1 MFSRIALAKM
11 IDHSLLRP
19 EATEEEIV
27 KFCEE
32 SRREHFATVVVFP
45 CWLPAAARSLRDCDV
60 KLGTVI
66 GFPFGTTS
74 THCKVFE
81 AKQALAMHASE
92 LDMVINI
99 GALKS
104 GNLDYVQRDIEE
116 VVTAAALAGL
126 TADGEEVLVKVIL
139 ETGSTTR
146 EEQEKVCRIVQEVR
160 AHFVKTSTGCG
171 HRGATIEDI
180 KFLRQAVGRDIGIK
194 AAGGIRT
201 YKQVLDF
208 VNAGADRIGTSAG
221 LAILAGYEKV
231 EEPIAERE
239 ALGKE

>member
-11 IDHSLLRP
+11 IDQSLLRP

-32 SRREHFATVVVFP
+32 SWQEHFATVMVYP
-45 CWLPAAARSLRDCDV
+45 YWLPVAARCLRDSDV

-66 GFPFGTTS
+66 GFPFGATT
-74 THCKVFE
+74 TACKVFE
-81 AKQALAMHASE
+81 AKQAMNLHASE

-104 GNLDYVQRDIEE
+104 GKVDIVRRDVEE
-116 VVTAAALAGL
+116 VVTAAKSPERG
-126 TADGEEVLVKVIL
+126 DKVLVKVIL
-139 ETGSTTR
+139 ETGLTTR
-146 EEQEKVCRIVQEVR
+146 REQEKVCRIVQEVR
-160 AHFVKTSTGCG
+160 ADFVKTCTGFG
-171 HRGATIEDI
+171 PNKASVEDI
-180 KFLRQAVGRDIGIK
+180 KFLRQAVGRDVGIK

-201 YKQVLDF
+201 YEQVLAL
-208 VNAGADRIGTSAG
+208 VNAGADRIGTSVG
-221 LAILAGYEKV
+221 LAILEGYDKV
-231 EEPIAERE
+231 EEPIAEE

>member
-1 MFSRIALAKM
+1 MFSRVALAKM

-19 EATEEEIV
+19 DATEEEIIR
-27 KFCEE
+27 FCEE
-32 SRREHFATVVVFP
+32 SRREHFATVMVYP
-45 CWLPAAARSLRDCDV
+45 CWLPVAARCLRDSDV

-66 GFPFGTTS
+66 GFPFGATS

-81 AKQALAMHASE
+81 AKQALAAHASE

-104 GNLDYVQRDIEE
+104 GNLDCVRRDIEE
-116 VVTAAALAGL
+116 VVTASELAGL
-126 TADGEEVLVKVIL
+126 TADGEEVLIKVIL
-139 ETGSTTR
+139 ETGYTTR
-146 EEQEKVCRIVQEVR
+146 DEQEKVCRMVQEAR
-160 AHFVKTSTGCG
+160 AHFVKTSTGFG
-171 HRGATIEDI
+171 PRGATVDDI

-201 YKQVLDF
+201 YKQALEF
-208 VNAGADRIGTSAG
+208 INAGADRIGTSSG
-221 LAILAGYEKV
+221 LAILAGYDKV
-231 EEPIAERE
+231 EEPIAEE